1 MRAIDLAAFIQTTV
15 LGRRMPP
22 PAPPRMLAEAETDD
36 EGVLTPSVVMK
47 MDIEGSEFS
56 VVSKLLSTGVL
67 CSLDAAVVEW
77 HDERY
82 KGTAP
87 IHASTGA
94 PSNFS
99 GLLAYV
105 LASSAPG
112 CGVSLAELAVDRT

>member
-1 MRAIDLAAFIQTTV
+1 MHLLAIQYARLEE
-15 LGRRMPP
+15 M
-22 PAPPRMLAEAETDD
+22 
-36 EGVLTPSVVMK
+36 
-47 MDIEGSEFS
+47 
-56 VVSKLLSTGVL
+56 LLSTGVL